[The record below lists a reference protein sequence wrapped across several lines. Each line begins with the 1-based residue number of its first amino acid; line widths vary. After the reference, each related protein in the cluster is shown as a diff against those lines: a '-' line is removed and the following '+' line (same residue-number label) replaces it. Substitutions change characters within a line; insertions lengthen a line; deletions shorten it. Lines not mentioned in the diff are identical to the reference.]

1 MALAFYGE
9 REIIN
14 KFSKPPIISCCNIGY
29 VEKNQYAHYR
39 ITGGD
44 ILWKV

>member
-1 MALAFYGE
+1 M
-9 REIIN
+9 N
-14 KFSKPPIISCCNIGY
+14 KFSKPPIISCYNLGY

-44 ILWKV
+44 ILLKV